1 VLHPKVQLTKL
12 GERVPVNKESLAT
25 VERAIERSKHFKSTK
40 AATTLDTGIFKSS
53 LQINQERWAYLY
65 QAQLAITTRSSTL
78 ANLKMVKA
86 AILRRRVAKN
96 QLNHG
101 LTKLAKDWRDLRI
114 KVKLLEA
121 QARLEEEEALRQRE
135 IKRQQELEI
144 IRLA

>member
-1 VLHPKVQLTKL
+1 MQLTKL

-96 QLNHG
+96 QLKHG
-101 LTKLAKDWRDLRI
+101 LTLLAKDWRDLRI

>member
-65 QAQLAITTRSSTL
+65 QAKLAITTRSSTL